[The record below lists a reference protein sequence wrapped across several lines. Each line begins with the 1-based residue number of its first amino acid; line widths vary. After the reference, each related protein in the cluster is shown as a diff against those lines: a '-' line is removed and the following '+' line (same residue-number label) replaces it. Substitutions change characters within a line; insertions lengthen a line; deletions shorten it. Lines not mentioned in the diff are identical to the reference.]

1 MDKFITLLI
10 DHFSPKRLSMAV
22 CILMAIICG
31 ILFYGIFPLSS
42 NPFNPAQMWEQQK
55 DNGKVD
61 NGTLHIEIHECHSKI
76 IQMLD
81 EANAEKS
88 LEKSLHKTIG
98 ELRATTEK
106 QQSKEVSAK
115 WRNFCGILL
124 GSLLI
129 CPKHPIRKHNP
140 N

>member
-1 MDKFITLLI
+1 MDKFITLII

-31 ILFYGIFPLSS
+31 TLFYGIFLLSS
-42 NPFNPAQMWEQQK
+42 NPLNPAQMWEQQR

-76 IQMLD
+76 VQMLD
-81 EANAEKS
+81 EANAQTA

-98 ELRATTEK
+98 ELRATIEK
-106 QQSKEVSAK
+106 QQAKEVSAEK
-115 WRNFCGILL
+115 FSRIL
-124 GSLLI
+124 
-129 CPKHPIRKHNP
+129 
-140 N
+140 